1 MYAAGRRRPSGDVG
15 IALRKPIVGL
25 RSRQSDRQGRMRSTA
40 LSPNDARTRRVAP
53 LGGGDPSPGQ
63 ARVKLSIL
71 MPAYNEERML
81 QHAVASVLSVS
92 YPCDV
97 ELIVV
102 DDGSTDGTSAV
113 LREINHPNVI
123 VLRHAENVGKGAA
136 LQSAAAVATGTHLV
150 PFDADLEYDPAD
162 LVAMVSAIMTGKGE
176 VVFGPRVLG
185 LNTRYQ
191 SFLHAMANRAMTL
204 IANLLFGAYVTD
216 MHTCLKM
223 VPVDTF
229 RALNLT
235 ERGFG
240 LDTEVTAKLLKLGVR
255 PFEVPVTYCSRSS
268 AEGKKITWRDG
279 VKSLQVL
286 ARVRVRSRA
295 RLRSLHE
302 ATRRTVD
309 HPATTR
315 SQHCGQ
321 QTQPVG
327 PAHVKLV
334 DSASGAH

>member
-1 MYAAGRRRPSGDVG
+1 MTSA
-15 IALRKPIVGL
+15 
-25 RSRQSDRQGRMRSTA
+25 TA
-40 LSPNDARTRRVAP
+40 LSTNDARTRRVGR

-71 MPAYNEERML
+71 MPAYNEASML
-81 QHAVASVLSVS
+81 QHAVASVLSIS
-92 YPCDV
+92 YPCDF

-123 VLRHAENVGKGAA
+123 VLRHAENLGKGAA
-136 LQSAAAVATGTHLV
+136 LQSAAARATGTHLV

-162 LVAMVSAIMTGKGE
+162 LVSMVSAIMTGKGE

-191 SFLHAMANRAMTL
+191 SFLHAMANRLMTL
-204 IANLLFGAYVTD
+204 VANLLFGAYVTD

-229 RALNLT
+229 RSLNLT

-255 PFEVPVTYCSRSS
+255 PFEVPVTYCSRST
-268 AEGKKITWRDG
+268 AEGKKITWQDG

-295 RLRSLHE
+295 RLRGAQE
-302 ATRRTVD
+302 TITRRMD
-309 HPATTR
+309 QATSAPGAAKSAR
-315 SQHCGQ
+315 ESSG
-321 QTQPVG
+321 G

-334 DSASGAH
+334 DSAGGVRDGR